1 MSIANLT
8 RSETAAR
15 SAAVTV
21 RAYRVELD
29 VSDAPDETEAGF
41 LTTTTVEFDA
51 TTPETWLDFLGLEVR
66 SVIVNGQFVDVEY
79 DGARIPLHG
88 LRRSNTVVVSAV
100 GCYSRSGEG
109 LHRFRDP
116 VDGATYLYTQ
126 YEPSDARRVF
136 ACFEQPDMKAP
147 FTFAVIA
154 PSGWE
159 VASNRPAAMVE
170 DDGDRQSVEFS
181 PTLPI
186 STYITAIVAGPYHR
200 VESQWRRG
208 DLDVPLGLLCRA
220 SLARYLDA
228 DTIFEVT
235 RQGLDFFAENFDYPY
250 PWGKYDQVFV
260 PEYNLGAMENP
271 GCVTFTEAYVFRGAA
286 TAAQYEGRANTILHE
301 MAHMWFGDLVTM
313 VWWDDLW
320 LKESFADY
328 MGALA
333 SAEATEWTDAWVA
346 FANRRKAWA
355 YSQDQLPTTHPIVAD
370 IVDLEAA
377 KLNFDGITYAKG
389 ASVLKQ
395 LVAYVGRDAF
405 FEGARRY
412 FRKHEFGNTTLA
424 DLLSELSEASGRD
437 LAAWAQ
443 AWLRTTGVSTL
454 ILERGVD
461 GYEIVQTD
469 PRPHRIAV
477 GTYDFDDSGNLVRRD
492 RVELDLEN
500 ERTPVELPDAP
511 LRLLNDGDLTYA
523 KVRLDAD
530 SLATVERSLDRV
542 VDPLTRGLI
551 WSALWNATRDGEL
564 APERYLAMAQAF
576 APSESNT
583 ALTAAVLA
591 NAGYAVGHYL
601 PDPTRDEW
609 RGRWLESCWGAL
621 WDAQP
626 GSGAQL
632 AWARAVAGA
641 AVVDDRFAVQI
652 RAVLDGSAP
661 APDGLPLDPDLRW
674 ALWTALAA
682 TGHADAADLDA
693 ELGRDDTASGRTAH
707 LRALTARPL
716 AEVKDE
722 AWRAAL
728 EDPGLSNDQL
738 DAVIGGFRA
747 GDRRDLIGSYDDGY
761 FAALRDVWATRS
773 IEIARRIVLGLF
785 PSSESLDPVD
795 AWLTANTDAPGA
807 LRRLVVEQRD
817 HLARDLRVR
826 GLGVNDV

>member
-66 SVIVNGQFVDVEY
+66 SVIVNGQFIDVEY

-591 NAGYAVGHYL
+591 NAGYAVAHYL
-601 PDPTRDEW
+601 PDATRDEW
-609 RGRWLESCWGAL
+609 RGRWLESCWAAL

-632 AWARAVAGA
+632 AWARAVAAA
-641 AVVDDRFAVQI
+641 AVVDDRFAVRI

-682 TGHADAADLDA
+682 TRHADAADLDA

-826 GLGVNDV
+826 ALGVNDV

>member
-1 MSIANLT
+1 
-8 RSETAAR
+8 
-15 SAAVTV
+15 
-21 RAYRVELD
+21 
-29 VSDAPDETEAGF
+29 
-41 LTTTTVEFDA
+41 
-51 TTPETWLDFLGLEVR
+51 
-66 SVIVNGQFVDVEY
+66 
-79 DGARIPLHG
+79 
-88 LRRSNTVVVSAV
+88 
-100 GCYSRSGEG
+100 
-109 LHRFRDP
+109 
-116 VDGATYLYTQ
+116 
-126 YEPSDARRVF
+126 
-136 ACFEQPDMKAP
+136 MKAP

-154 PSGWE
+154 PSGWRW
-159 VASNRPAAMVE
+159 RPIVRRHGGGRRRSSVGGVLPHSAHLDVHHR
-170 DDGDRQSVEFS
+170 DRR
-181 PTLPI
+181 
-186 STYITAIVAGPYHR
+186 GPYHR

-333 SAEATEWTDAWVA
+333 SAEATEWTDAWGRVREPAQGVGVLAGPVA
-346 FANRRKAWA
+346 HDAPDRRRHRRPRGREAELRRHHVREGCQRSQATGGVRRPGCILRRSAPLLPQARVRQHHPRGPAVGVVGGVRSRPRRWA
-355 YSQDQLPTTHPIVAD
+355 H
-370 IVDLEAA
+370 
-377 KLNFDGITYAKG
+377 
-389 ASVLKQ
+389 
-395 LVAYVGRDAF
+395 
-405 FEGARRY
+405 
-412 FRKHEFGNTTLA
+412 
-424 DLLSELSEASGRD
+424 
-437 LAAWAQ
+437 

-454 ILERGVD
+454 ILAAWRRRLRDRADRSSAAPDRRGYLRLRRL
-461 GYEIVQTD
+461 GK
-469 PRPHRIAV
+469 PRPTRSRGA
-477 GTYDFDDSGNLVRRD
+477 GPR
-492 RVELDLEN
+492 
-500 ERTPVELPDAP
+500 ERTHTTVELPDAP

-523 KVRLDAD
+523 KVRFDAD

-551 WSALWNATRDGEL
+551 WSALWNATRDGRARARALSCDGAGLRAVREQHGAHGSGPRECRVRRRALSSGPDARRVARPL
-564 APERYLAMAQAF
+564 AR
-576 APSESNT
+576 
-583 ALTAAVLA
+583 
-591 NAGYAVGHYL
+591 
-601 PDPTRDEW
+601 
-609 RGRWLESCWGAL
+609 SCWGAL
-621 WDAQP
+621 WDAQT

-652 RAVLDGSAP
+652 RACSTAPRRRPTGCRSIRTCAGVVDRAGRHGACRRGGSRRRTRRP
-661 APDGLPLDPDLRW
+661 
-674 ALWTALAA
+674 
-682 TGHADAADLDA
+682 
-693 ELGRDDTASGRTAH
+693 DDTASGRTAH

-817 HLARDLRVR
+817 HLARDLRVGGSVLTTCDVVLR
-826 GLGVNDV
+826 AGARAFPFCNGLRFKAFTAWNPLSPSATHAVAPRTATETKHQLHGNKGEDNGF